1 MSKDSDLRVD
11 VVMCSDA
18 KPLSLENQMQAL
30 KGISID
36 AFVRALQRN
45 EGGKY
50 DRLFLPRV
58 P

>member
-50 DRLFLPRV
+50 DHLFLPQ
-58 P
+58 